1 EQKEAVEHPEV
12 PLLILAGPGSGK
24 TTVLTH
30 RCLWLIE
37 KKGIDPKRLFVVTF
51 TNKAANEL
59 KERLQ
64 KMIGYRAQEISAGT
78 FHSLCARWLRR
89 HPQVTGGRGW
99 SIVDE
104 RESLRIVRKI
114 VERTKHAIDEED
126 AARAIALA
134 KANLK
139 QPEDLENRVLAEI
152 YVAYNEELRRA
163 DAFDFGDLVARF
175 VQALESDPRLLEE
188 AHSEFDHVLVDEF
201 Q

>member
-1 EQKEAVEHPEV
+1 SSSSSTVRSGTPRCFCRCPGQFCGRWTTGRRLHVTRGRIRGLELPKEQKEAVEHPEV

-30 RCLWLIE
+30 RCLWLIK
-37 KKGIDPKRLFVVTF
+37 KKGVDPKRLFVATF

-64 KMIGYRAQEISAGT
+64 KMIGHRAQEICAGT

-89 HPQVTGGRGW
+89 HPQVTGGSGW

-114 VERTKHAIDEED
+114 VERTKHA
-126 AARAIALA
+126 
-134 KANLK
+134 
-139 QPEDLENRVLAEI
+139 
-152 YVAYNEELRRA
+152 
-163 DAFDFGDLVARF
+163 
-175 VQALESDPRLLEE
+175 
-188 AHSEFDHVLVDEF
+188 
-201 Q
+201 